1 MVFFRIL
8 LFVCLITG
16 TLSFTW
22 PRQHERA
29 KLHPPGYWRTQPMAA
44 RLEELRKRNSPYCFM
59 RYRGVKAP
67 SEAPSE
73 APLEAPSETPSSY
86 WPCGCSATGYGCL
99 HDRTDY
105 TKTLTENRDSK
116 ASSVVTLKAYLETTA

>member
-1 MVFFRIL
+1 MDLLRIL
-8 LFVCLITG
+8 LFLCLIAG

-22 PRQHERA
+22 PRQNERA

-44 RLEELRKRNSPYCFM
+44 RLEELRKRNSPYCFL

-67 SEAPSE
+67 EVNASGVKN
-73 APLEAPSETPSSY
+73 PSSY
-86 WPCGCSATGYGCL
+86 CPCGCSATGYGCL

-105 TKTLTENRDSK
+105 TKTLEQQTP
-116 ASSVVTLKAYLETTA
+116 SVGTPISLSAYLETPP

>member
-1 MVFFRIL
+1 
-8 LFVCLITG
+8 
-16 TLSFTW
+16 
-22 PRQHERA
+22 
-29 KLHPPGYWRTQPMAA
+29 MAA

-59 RYRGVKAP
+59 RYRGVKAQ

-73 APLEAPSETPSSY
+73 APLEAPSEALSSY
-86 WPCGCSATGYGCL
+86 WPCGCSATGYGCQ